1 MSWLSKKELKQ
12 LSPAEQAA
20 ESPVPTRIVSNGEFN
35 PLPQTDK
42 QKRVEARINELSASQ
57 AQKAGMSRRQ
67 FLQTASGMAAAFVAM
82 NEVYGPVFSVA
93 HAEVSDADAAAE
105 RAAALAKQ
113 FVFDNQLHFVRD
125 DYDNDVVLGLGQYA
139 ADHWNP
145 GMLDKVGLELY
156 RYKFENFIKEVYL
169 DSDTKVGLLSGAS
182 FDDPDMWILTNDQM
196 AQTKALV
203 NEVAGARRLLCHSVI
218 SPAQDG
224 WMDAVDH
231 AIEVLQPDSWKGYTV
246 GDPLDISDY
255 PWRLDDEK
263 LMYPFYEKAVKAGIN
278 TICIHKG
285 LLPLDYEK
293 SMPDIWEYAKV
304 DDLPRVA
311 QDWPEINFVIYHAAF
326 RPFLESPDV
335 AAEEFERTGYIQWAS
350 DLAAIPEKYG
360 VDNVYA
366 EVGTSFANCAV
377 SNPRLAAGLMG
388 TLIKGMGVDKVIW
401 GTDSVWYGS
410 PQWQIEALRRLE
422 IPEDMQQKH
431 GFAPLGAADGAVKNA
446 IFGLNAAPLY
456 NLDVD
461 QFSEAVKPDA
471 VEQMKAAY
479 KTSGIGRSNVAYGYV
494 AKDRN

>member
-1 MSWLSKKELKQ
+1 MSWLTEKELEH
-12 LSPAEQAA
+12 LSPAETAA
-20 ESPVPTRIVSNGEFN
+20 ESPVPTQIVSNGEFN
-35 PLPQTDK
+35 PLPQTK
-42 QKRVEARINELSASQ
+42 QQKQVAAKISELGGAQAKRQGL
-57 AQKAGMSRRQ
+57 SRRA
-67 FLQTASGMAAAFVAM
+67 FLQSAAGMAAAFTAM

-93 HAEVSDADAAAE
+93 HAEVTDSAVASE

-125 DYDNDVVLGLGQYA
+125 DYANEKVIGLGQYA
-139 ADHWNP
+139 SEHWNP
-145 GMLDKVGLELY
+145 SMLDEVGLELY

-196 AQTKALV
+196 EKTRELV
-203 NEVAGARRLLCHSVI
+203 NRVAGSRRLLCHSVI
-218 SPAQDG
+218 SPGQDG
-224 WMDAVDH
+224 WMDSVDH
-231 AIEVLQPDSWKGYTV
+231 AIEVLKPDSWKGYTV
-246 GDPLDISDY
+246 GDPLDVSDY

-304 DDLPRVA
+304 DDLPRA
-311 QDWPEINFVIYHAAF
+311 AKDWPNINFVIYHAAF
-326 RPFLESPDV
+326 RPFLEAPDV

-350 DLAAIPEKYG
+350 DLAAIPEKHG
-360 VDNVYA
+360 VANVYA

-422 IPEDMQQKH
+422 IPEDMQKKH

-456 NLDVD
+456 NLDVN
-461 QFSEAVKPDA
+461 QFSESLQPDA
-471 VEQMKAAY
+471 VEQMKKDY
-479 KTSGIGRSNVAYGYV
+479 QVSGIGRSNVAYGYV
-494 AKDRN
+494 ASGK

>member
-1 MSWLSKKELKQ
+1 MSTWLSKEELKH
-12 LSPAEQAA
+12 LAPAEKAP

-35 PLPQTDK
+35 PLPQTDQ
-42 QKRVEARINELSASQ
+42 QKRVEARIAELGDAHAKQ
-57 AQKAGMSRRQ
+57 AGMGRRQ
-67 FLQTASGMAAAFVAM
+67 FLKTASGMAAAFVAM
-82 NEVYGPVFSVA
+82 NEVYGPIFSVA
-93 HAEVSDADAAAE
+93 HAEVADADAAAE
-105 RAAALAKQ
+105 RAAALAQQ

-125 DYDNDVVLGLGQYA
+125 DYENEGLLGLGQFA
-139 ADHWNP
+139 SEHWNP
-145 GMLDKVGLELY
+145 AMLDEVGLELY

-182 FDDPDMWILTNDQM
+182 FDDPNMWILSNDQM
-196 AQTKALV
+196 AKTRELV
-203 NEVAGARRLLCHSVI
+203 NRVAGSRRLLCHSVI
-218 SPAQDG
+218 SPGQDG
-224 WMDAVDH
+224 WLDAVDH

-255 PWRLDDEK
+255 PWRLDDEE
-263 LMYPFYEKAVKAGIN
+263 LMYPFYEKAVNAGIN

-311 QDWPEINFVIYHAAF
+311 KDWPNINFVIYHAAF

-335 AAEEFERTGYIQWAS
+335 AAAEFERTGYIQWAS
-350 DLAAIPEKYG
+350 DLAAIPEKHG

-377 SNPRLAAGLMG
+377 TSPRLAAGLMG

-431 GFAPLGAADGAVKNA
+431 GFAPLGPADGAVKNA
-446 IFGLNAAPLY
+446 IFGQNAAPLY
-456 NLDVD
+456 NLDEN
-461 QFSEAVKPDA
+461 QFSESLQPDA
-471 VEQMKAAY
+471 VEKMKADYQA
-479 KTSGIGRSNVAYGYV
+479 SGIGRSNVAYGYV
-494 AKDRN
+494 AEN